1 MKNTSKHFERENFP
15 DWTLEDFDAIQEDHV
30 FSARY
35 EKAKKAAIRAHK
47 QRRTPTFLVRA
58 AAAAAAV
65 ILLPAAV
72 YAAVSHA
79 EFFQNALGNSG
90 RESVASHVE
99 TVDDGKGGSLDVTYP
114 TREYVSID
122 EAMAEDLLGE
132 YTSAEPLVIPVN
144 DHTLTIESAV
154 RDENAIVMEFTI
166 ACDTG
171 VTVFDYDELA
181 NQAKGPSLSEES
193 TFYFNID
200 GVAENIYV
208 DLERTTETE
217 LHGYYY
223 GLFVFD
229 GPLSDGEAPMLKVR
243 YADMPL
249 LSLPEDASPEV
260 AEYPI
265 DAKKAVALTSFTSEE
280 GGYLE
285 LSPLSLKV
293 DMAKGL
299 GLAPDEVLDSL
310 KTIAIEYND
319 GTVYQVWDDDGNVD
333 NTAYLCMGL
342 GAEDSEYALVFNRLV
357 DPAAISCVRVNGIAY
372 TAG

>member
-1 MKNTSKHFERENFP
+1 MKNSSKHFERENFP

-30 FSARY
+30 FSEKY
-35 EKAKKAAIRAHK
+35 EKAKRAAIRAHK

-65 ILLPAAV
+65 ILLPAGV

-79 EFFQNALGNSG
+79 EFFQNAFGNSG

-122 EAMAEDLLGE
+122 EAMAENLLGE
-132 YTSAEPLVIPVN
+132 YATAEPLVIPVN

-223 GLFVFD
+223 GLFVFN
-229 GPLSDGEAPMLKVR
+229 GPLSDGEAPMLMIR

-265 DAKKAVALTSFTSEE
+265 AAEKAVGLTSFTSEA

-372 TAG
+372 NAG